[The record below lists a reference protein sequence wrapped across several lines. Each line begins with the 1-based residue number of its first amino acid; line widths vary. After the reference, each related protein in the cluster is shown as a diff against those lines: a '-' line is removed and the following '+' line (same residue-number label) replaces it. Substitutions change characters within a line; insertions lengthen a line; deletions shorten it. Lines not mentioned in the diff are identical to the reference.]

1 MAESN
6 SPRAIVIGGG
16 ITGLVAA
23 YRLQQAGVRV
33 TLLEKTSRVGGC
45 IRTVRQDGF
54 IMEDGP
60 DSFVA
65 KKPAARLLCEE
76 LGLTLQQT
84 LPQPHRAY
92 ILRRGELHPLPDG
105 FSGLV
110 PSRLGPVLRTPL
122 LSARGKL
129 RLLMDLVIPPRRSE
143 EDESVASFFRR
154 RIGREA
160 YQELVEPLIGGIS
173 GGDPGELSLMAAFP
187 QLREAERQRRGLISI
202 LNKKS
207 PGESAF
213 LGISGGMES
222 LPESI
227 AGRLQDV
234 RCHAPVA
241 AVDRVEGAGYRVS
254 LAGGDVLEASWV
266 LMATPAS
273 AAAGILRSLDAE
285 IAVLLAAFQY
295 GSVNVVHLA
304 FDARDVARP
313 LDSYGYIVPKTE
325 AQSLVACTWA
335 SAKFSGRA
343 PAGKVLFR
351 LFVKSQPNDRPD
363 SGEDTGVLRTA
374 QREIRL
380 TLGIS
385 APPVFGRIHRWQGV
399 MPRYTLGHVAR
410 LAKVRRL
417 LRPHPGLILCGAL
430 FGGVGISD
438 RVRNAERA
446 CGELSSR
453 DGQSGICHKAMV

>member
-1 MAESN
+1 MAESS

-76 LGLTLQQT
+76 LGLALQQT

-122 LSARGKL
+122 LSVRGKL

-154 RIGREA
+154 RIGHEA

-173 GGDPGELSLMAAFP
+173 GGDPEELSLMAAFP
-187 QLREAERQRRGLISI
+187 QLREAERQRGRLIGNRNNQS
-202 LNKKS
+202 S
-207 PGESAF
+207 GEGAF
-213 LGISGGMES
+213 LGIYGGMEL
-222 LPESI
+222 LPEAL

-234 RCHAPVA
+234 RCDAPVA
-241 AVDRVEGAGYRVS
+241 AVDRVDGAGYRVS
-254 LAGGDVLEASWV
+254 LTTGDVLEASWV
-266 LMATPAS
+266 LVATPAS
-273 AAAGILRSLDAE
+273 AAAAILRSLDAE

-313 LDSYGYIVPKTE
+313 LDSHGYIVPGNE
-325 AQSLVACTWA
+325 GRSAVACTWV
-335 SAKFSGRA
+335 SAKFSDRA

-351 LFVKSQPNDRPD
+351 LFVRCPSLSE
-363 SGEDTGVLRTA
+363 SGKGKVSDELLTMA
-374 QREIRL
+374 QREL
-380 TLGIS
+380 QMTLGIS
-385 APPVFGRIHRWQGV
+385 APPVFGRTYRWYNV
-399 MPRYTLGHVAR
+399 MPRFAVGHLAH

-417 LRPHPGLILCGAL
+417 LRLHPGLSLCGAL

-438 RVRNAERA
+438 RVRDAERA
-446 CGELSSR
+446 C
-453 DGQSGICHKAMV
+453 DGIIRCVG

>member
-1 MAESN
+1 MAKSS

-76 LGLTLQQT
+76 LGLTLQRT
-84 LPQPHRAY
+84 IPQPHRAY
-92 ILRRGELHPLPDG
+92 ILRRGELYPLPDG

-129 RLLMDLVIPPRRSE
+129 RLLMDLVIPPRRSD

-173 GGDPGELSLMAAFP
+173 GGDPEALSLMAAFP
-187 QLREAERQRRGLISI
+187 QLREAEMERGRLMHN
-202 LNKKS
+202 LNSKLT
-207 PGESAF
+207 GEDAF
-213 LGISGGMES
+213 LGIDGGMET
-222 LPESI
+222 LPEAL
-227 AGRLQDV
+227 AGRLKDV
-234 RCHAPVA
+234 RCGTPVA
-241 AVDRVEGAGYRVS
+241 AVDRVECAGYRVY
-254 LAGGDVLEASWV
+254 LAGGDVLEASWILV
-266 LMATPAS
+266 ATPAN

-285 IAVLLAAFQY
+285 IAGHLAAFQY
-295 GSVNVVHLA
+295 GSVNVAHLV
-304 FDARDVARP
+304 FNVKDVARP
-313 LDSYGYIVPKTE
+313 LDSHGYIVPGNE
-325 AQSLVACTWA
+325 GRSVVACTWA

-343 PAGKVLFR
+343 PAGQVLFR
-351 LFVKSQPNDRPD
+351 LFIKRTFSDGPD
-363 SGEDTGVLRTA
+363 SGEDSAVLNAA
-374 QREIRL
+374 QREVWQ

-385 APPVFGRIHRWQGV
+385 APPVFGRAHQWNNV
-399 MPRYTLGHVAR
+399 MPRYSLGHLAR
-410 LAKVRRL
+410 LARVSRL
-417 LRPHPGLILCGAL
+417 LKPFPGLELIGTLFQGIGIPDRIEEGRRAAQHIL
-430 FGGVGISD
+430 
-438 RVRNAERA
+438 RNTGDSET
-446 CGELSSR
+446 
-453 DGQSGICHKAMV
+453 Q